1 VRAAVAATPFAPSQT
16 LASSEVRYSKAYVI
30 VAVGFILVTLGRVHE
45 VIPYLQPFRL
55 GMLSTVLVVLLS
67 VTVLR
72 RDLLGEFA
80 STPVFKGLFLVL
92 LMSFA
97 TIPTAVWPGA
107 SFKFLTDVFYTPVIL
122 LLVAALTFADH
133 RAMRIVLLALAAD
146 ALLAGFMSLF
156 APVGRYEIGSTYDPN
171 ETAALLL
178 LVIPWAIY
186 VLVSEKNWFRW
197 VALLAIPFCL
207 LGVLK
212 TGSRGGLLSAAAL
225 VPFLL
230 YLSPPKRRGP
240 FIVFIGIAAVIT
252 TASVG
257 PRTWYRLKLAFDP
270 TEYNYTTEDGR
281 IEIWKRGLTYI
292 AGAPLHGLGI
302 DGFPY
307 KELATKTDKGYGVRQ
322 AAAHNMY
329 LQVGSELGLIGFTGF
344 MTMLLGGLAIARRVA
359 KRAREWSRNGGGAE
373 ADRELLRANMA
384 QASLFTT
391 MCTGFFLSMG
401 YSSMVYF
408 SAGAAAGVWLAS
420 KHRGVGPGSP
430 GVPSPQ
436 PRRSVRGMRG
446 WRSARTIP
454 VLPGVQ
460 ASERPST

>member
-307 KELATKTDKGYGVRQ
+307 KELATKTDKGYAGEHGAGV
-322 AAAHNMY
+322 ALHDDVY
-329 LQVGSELGLIGFTGF
+329 GVLPVDGILVDGV
-344 MTMLLGGLAIARRVA
+344 LLGGSCRRRLVGQQAPGRWPGVAGSTVAAAAPVGARHARMA
-359 KRAREWSRNGGGAE
+359 KRSHHSRPA
-373 ADRELLRANMA
+373 
-384 QASLFTT
+384 
-391 MCTGFFLSMG
+391 
-401 YSSMVYF
+401 
-408 SAGAAAGVWLAS
+408 W
-420 KHRGVGPGSP
+420 GPGQRAP
-430 GVPSPQ
+430 VNL
-436 PRRSVRGMRG
+436 M
-446 WRSARTIP
+446 SA
-454 VLPGVQ
+454 
-460 ASERPST
+460 